1 MKTLKKSKTRRTDLQ
16 KMPDYT
22 LKASVRTELEEE
34 GKTLKGAKRFT
45 DPEKAKAF
53 LRTCV
58 K

>member
-1 MKTLKKSKTRRTDLQ
+1 
-16 KMPDYT
+16 MPDYT